1 MAIQTTSRLRG
12 VSSSQPIP
20 GGESPNDVRL
30 ALLYL
35 PTAVRD
41 RIVVRDRLARAGAS
55 VSVATDLSEALQMLA
70 VRRFGLV
77 IVDLAGE
84 SSAVA
89 TIRVLRAQ
97 HPAIPL
103 AGVMDP
109 ADLTGAAKALSA
121 GATDLLPWP
130 FEDRDVQGVL
140 ASARDGIG
148 VENPEAAAFADD
160 SLFVHSPAMRLTAES
175 VRAASVRKAGM
186 VLVGEPGSGRTIAAR
201 TRHALDN
208 EYVTRPFVRIDC
220 EASGGPDL
228 ERRIFGSTE
237 ASPGSPAAAAESV
250 SRAGAIVSAQGGTL
264 FFTNLIEAPAR
275 VQARLA
281 GILRDREAFSTDVG
295 EVIPLDIRVMA
306 AVAPDID
313 AAVADGRMR
322 KDLFERLAQVRIE
335 VPPLRR
341 RREDL
346 PLLSAMFL
354 RRACQQERC
363 AAKRFSRGA
372 LALLAALPWRGNAAE
387 LGAAITAI
395 VRSSRHPVIQIE
407 DVLDHVNLDRASDP
421 VDHTLNL
428 RDARAQ
434 FEREYISR
442 ELIRHHGRVGDAART
457 LGMQRTNL
465 YRKVRQ
471 LKISKTLL
479 SSQK

>member
-12 VSSSQPIP
+12 VSSTQPIP
-20 GGESPNDVRL
+20 GGEAPGDVRL

-77 IVDLAGE
+77 VVDLAGE
-84 SSAVA
+84 SSAIA

-97 HPAIPL
+97 HAAIPL
-103 AGVMDP
+103 AGVIDP
-109 ADLTGAAKALSA
+109 ADLSGAAKALSA

-140 ASARDGIG
+140 ASARDGVG
-148 VENPEAAAFADD
+148 VESPEAASGDD
-160 SLFVHSPAMRLTAES
+160 SLFVHSPAMRLMAEA
-175 VRAASVRKAGM
+175 VRGASARKLGM
-186 VLVGEPGSGRTIAAR
+186 VLVGEAGSGRAIAAR
-201 TRHALDN
+201 TRHALDH
-208 EYVTRPFVRIDC
+208 EYVTRPFIRVDC
-220 EASGGPDL
+220 EASAGPDL
-228 ERRIFGSTE
+228 ERRIFGSVE
-237 ASPGSPAAAAESV
+237 FAAGSPEPAAESV
-250 SRAGAIVSAQGGTL
+250 SRAGAVVAAQGGTL
-264 FFTNLIEAPAR
+264 FLTHLSEAPAR

-281 GILRDREAFSTDVG
+281 SILRDREAFSTDVN
-295 EVIPLDIRVMA
+295 EVIPLDIRVIA

-313 AAVADGRMR
+313 AAVADGRLR

-346 PLLSAMFL
+346 PLLAAMFL
-354 RRACQQERC
+354 RRACQQERS
-363 AAKRFSRGA
+363 APKRFSRAA
-372 LALLAALPWRGNAAE
+372 LALLAALPWRGNAGE
-387 LGAAITAI
+387 LGSAVTTM
-395 VRSSRHPVIQIE
+395 VRSCRHPVIQLE

-421 VDHTLNL
+421 VDQTLNL